1 MIEQQLEC
9 AYKHKQPIVS
19 VVLDAKLQQNE
30 RLLCIE
36 CMEQYSSQ
44 TRTMGFKI
52 AMQTILDN
60 QRQKREQYEIVINQN
75 LKLLNTFQQIAIDL
89 KSKVNKEIDSILNV
103 IKFWMEDLNKINSDM
118 VTFSFHK
125 ELEKII
131 TQKQEDGKGIGTQ
144 EIINSIYKIN
154 NEWSVKINRKLGQFS
169 HFEEQKKCETI
180 LNDLIQQKDEN
191 LESEIVFYDEKSI
204 SSIFKSNRRTQSIQ
218 NQKQSIKL
226 ILKDDQ
232 IKQYDTCYSM
242 AFNVKG
248 SIMVS
253 SCLLTIKVWH
263 FNQGSLKFIQNLQ
276 SHRDIV
282 TCLAFSKK
290 NMFFI
295 SGSCDKTIRLW
306 KCSNQHE
313 WKSSNPYQIETDFVQ
328 CMIMNKNET
337 LLFSAGN
344 KGSITIWRINLDY
357 NSLAPFQNLHFN
369 SSNIYSISLNE
380 QENILISSGQN
391 QSILIW
397 EKVSEDKFKFK
408 HAVKQTLNAD
418 GYHLKFLTDDKFIWV
433 AQTFD
438 NNFICIY
445 EKRNGI
451 FSESIEKR
459 ITLKKTSNVD
469 GLGLAPIIYNKE
481 KNVVF
486 VRSQNHLYILKELN
500 GCISIEDQYDF
511 MTEHNYFATTDDC
524 QYLVAWDLK
533 KKAYSSFEILYY

>member
-9 AYKHKQPIVS
+9 AYEHKQPIVS
-19 VVLDAKLQQNE
+19 VVMDVRLQQNE
-30 RLLCIE
+30 RLLCSE
-36 CMEQYSSQ
+36 CMELYSSQ
-44 TRTMGFKI
+44 ARTMGFKI
-52 AMQTILDN
+52 AMQTIQES
-60 QRQKREQYEIVINQN
+60 QRRKREQYEIVIDQN

-89 KSKVNKEIDSILNV
+89 KTKVNKEIDSILNV
-103 IKFWMEDLNKINSDM
+103 TKFWMEDLNKIKSDI

-131 TQKQEDGKGIGTQ
+131 IQTQ
-144 EIINSIYKIN
+144 ENGKDIDMSEISNSINKIN

-169 HFEEQKKCETI
+169 NFEEQKKCETI

-204 SSIFKSNRRTQSIQ
+204 SSIFKSNRRMQSIQ

-226 ILKDDQ
+226 ILKDEQ

-242 AFNVKG
+242 TFNAKG

-253 SCLLTIKVWH
+253 SCLLTIKVWN

-282 TCLAFSKK
+282 TCLLFSKK
-290 NMFFI
+290 TLFFI
-295 SGSCDKTIRLW
+295 SGSCDKTIRCW
-306 KCSNQHE
+306 KCSNQNE
-313 WKSSNPYQIETDFVQ
+313 WKSSNPYQLETDFVQ

-337 LLFSAGN
+337 LLFTAGN
-344 KGSITIWRINLDY
+344 KGSISIWRINFDY
-357 NSLAPFQNLHFN
+357 NSLAFLQNLHFN

-397 EKVSEDKFKFK
+397 EKVNEDKFKFK

-418 GYHLKFLTDDKFIWV
+418 GSHLTLLSDNKFIWV
-433 AQTFD
+433 AQSAENT
-438 NNFICIY
+438 FICLY
-445 EKRNGI
+445 EMKNGS
-451 FSESIEKR
+451 FQESFEKR
-459 ITLKKTSNVD
+459 ITLKKTSNVE

-481 KNVVF
+481 KKVIF
-486 VRSQNHLYILKELN
+486 VRSQHYLYILKEQN
-500 GCISIEDQYDF
+500 GCIYVEDQYDF
-511 MTEHNYFATTDDC
+511 MTEHNYFTTTDDC

-533 KKAYSSFEILYY
+533 KKAYSSFEILYN